1 MTKRKIGQSDLNVT
15 PVGLG
20 CMGMSWAY
28 GDAISDK
35 DAVELIHSALDSGVD
50 HLDTAEMYG
59 SGDNEK
65 KVGLALKGRR
75 HEVTLAT
82 KFGPLMDP
90 DTGYPNGVDGSPAN
104 VRKASEGSL
113 KRLGVDTVDLYYL
126 HRMDPDTPIEDTV
139 GEMSRLVEEGKVRYL
154 GLSECSAETL
164 RRAHKVH
171 PIAAVQSEY
180 SLFTRDLEQENL
192 PAMRELGVGLVA
204 YSPLGRGM
212 LTGKFDANDKP
223 QGGDDFRSTAQPR
236 FAQENYEANLKLVE
250 EIKAVAETHGVLPA
264 QIALAWVLAQGDD
277 IVTIPGTTR
286 LKHVKTNLASQEVEL
301 TPDELD
307 RLGALA
313 AKVQGARYN
322 EQGLAMVNR

>member
-1 MTKRKIGQSDLNVT
+1 MTQRKIGQSDLQVN

-28 GDAISDK
+28 GSAISDK
-35 DAVELIHSALDSGVD
+35 EAVELIHSAIDAGVD

-59 SGDNEK
+59 AGDNET
-65 KVGLALKGRR
+65 KVGQALKGRR
-75 HEVTLAT
+75 DKVTLAT
-82 KFGPLMDP
+82 KFGPTLDP
-90 DTGYPNGVDGSPAN
+90 ETNYPNGVDGSPAN

-113 KRLGVDTVDLYYL
+113 KRLGVDVIDLYYL

-139 GEMSRLVEEGKVRYL
+139 GEMARLVEEGKIRYL

-180 SLFTRDLEQENL
+180 SIFTRDMEAENL
-192 PAMRELGVGLVA
+192 PVMRELGVGLVA

-212 LTGKFDANDKP
+212 LAGKFDDKDKP
-223 QGGDDFRSTAQPR
+223 QGGDDFRSSAQPR
-236 FAQENYEANLKLVE
+236 FAQENYEANLKLVD

-264 QIALAWVLAQGDD
+264 QIALAWVLAQGED
-277 IVTIPGTTR
+277 IVTIPGTTK
-286 LKHVKTNLASQEVEL
+286 LKHVETNLESRKVEL
-301 TPDELD
+301 TFDELD
-307 RLGALA
+307 RLGSLA
-313 AKVQGARYN
+313 SKVQGARYN
-322 EQGLAMVNR
+322 EQGMAMINR